1 MAELLVEFDTT
12 IRSDDGTD
20 WHPRVWGGIAD
31 DNLWEGWIEF
41 LPAGTEDRD
50 VIRTSRETEQPKKSD
65 LMYWAQGLT
74 QVYLEG
80 ALQRA
85 RRNAPASA
93 SAASRAT
100 PTTTE
105 RQAESEVRATR
116 SSSR

>member
-12 IRSDDGTD
+12 VGADDGTT
-20 WHPRVWGGIAD
+20 WHPRVWGGIAE

-41 LPAGTEDRD
+41 LPAGTEDREPL
-50 VIRTSRETEQPKKSD
+50 RTSRETEQPKRSD

-85 RRNAPASA
+85 RRNSQVHA
-93 SAASRAT
+93 SAASHAT
-100 PTTTE
+100 PATE
-105 RQAESEVRATR
+105 EPLAESEVRATR
-116 SSSR
+116 SPSR